1 MNNFIRLLKLCK
13 PHTGMLLLGAFLA
26 SLTVLANVGLLAIS
40 GWFLAAMAAAGIAG
54 VQMNYFTPAGVIRFL
69 AIVRT
74 ASRYGERMITHNATF
89 LLLSEIRVN
98 MFRTLSQLNNVD
110 LAMTRSSD
118 LFNRLQNDVDALD
131 KFYLNVL
138 LPIIVALFSIPIVMA
153 FMAMY
158 NAEVALVCFTSL
170 MIIGVL
176 LPALLSHKLHQ
187 QADTETQLSAELR
200 AELADTLSGARELA
214 VYQAHAAQL
223 AHCDSL
229 SKQYNSQ
236 LYNRHK
242 AVANSNGLS
251 TLVIQLTMLASVFMI
266 IPLVA
271 MGTMK
276 NVELAMLALFVLAS
290 FETVLTLPT
299 AFIELPLTLSAAK
312 RLFDLEDKHNSL
324 AEKPN
329 NLDDQLANQ
338 LADQS
343 GLGLEISEVN
353 YQYAGAKSK
362 ALSNINFAIA
372 PGSKVALVGASG
384 SGKTTLV
391 NLLTGLWPLQSGS
404 LKLATKQEGT
414 FELESLSTAT
424 RFKQLTIVAQQHH
437 IFDGTLREN
446 LRYAAFDATDE
457 MLIEVCEHAELGS
470 WLSNLKDGLNTRLGT
485 AGRKLSHGQS
495 RRIAIA
501 QALLRQGNLIILDEP
516 TESLDNHTK
525 QNLLTTVERIW
536 ADKTMLTITHD
547 PAMLSRV
554 DKVIWL
560 EQGQVRAFA
569 SHAELVANEADYV
582 ELITRF

>member
-1 MNNFIRLLKLCK
+1 MHNFIRLLKLCK
-13 PHTGMLLLGAFLA
+13 PHAGMLLLGAFLA

-158 NAEVALVCFTSL
+158 NAEVALLCFISL

-176 LPALLSHKLHQ
+176 LPALLSHKLRQ
-187 QADTETQLSAELR
+187 QAHAETQLSAELR
-200 AELADTLSGARELA
+200 SELADTLSGARELA

-229 SKQYNSQ
+229 SKQYNSL

-242 AVANSNGLS
+242 AIANSNGLS

-271 MGTMK
+271 TATMK

-290 FETVLTLPT
+290 FETVLTLPS
-299 AFIELPLTLSAAK
+299 AFIELPNALSAAQ
-312 RLFDLEDKHNSL
+312 RLFTLEDKLEEHNEQKQ
-324 AEKPN
+324 AHAIPN
-329 NLDDQLANQ
+329 SA
-338 LADQS
+338 
-343 GLGLEISEVN
+343 LGLEFKNVN
-353 YQYAGAKSK
+353 YRYQGATSN
-362 ALSNINFAIA
+362 ALNEINLSIA
-372 PGSKVALVGASG
+372 SGSKLALVGASG

-391 NLLTGLWPLQSGS
+391 NLLTGLWPIQSGT
-404 LKLATKQEGT
+404 LELTTKENT
-414 FELESLSTAT
+414 FELSKLSHQQ
-424 RFKQLTIVAQQHH
+424 RFKCMTIVAQQHH

-457 MLIEVCEHAELGS
+457 MLIEACEQAELGS

-495 RRIAIA
+495 RRVAIA

-525 QNLLTTVERIW
+525 QNLLTTLEKIW

-560 EQGQVRAFA
+560 EQGQVRALA